1 MRVLWIATPACN
13 YIPKG
18 YSDKGYNGGGWISS
32 LQSEVAKDG
41 DIQLGI
47 AFCKDGEP
55 WKVDQ
60 KGVTYYIVPNH
71 RKPFKDKILDVWH
84 SQDPRRDEVLWPYYK
99 SQFQKIIEDFQ
110 PDVIE
115 IFGSELYQQLA
126 AHVVGSIPTVLHI
139 QGLLSLSIYILLPPG
154 LSKWRFI
161 RSGNGIRGKFAH
173 YQYLCYWRRSVW
185 REKSILRSVSHVIGR
200 TAWDR
205 QALAELNPKAE
216 YHYGGE
222 ILRDVFYQE
231 CQREI
236 PARPVIVSTIS
247 GAPYKGY
254 DVILKVADILKNEL
268 HMDFEWKVFGITD
281 PLLMEKITGIRH
293 DDVSVQLCGVAPAD
307 TIHDALL
314 HCTLYVHPSYI
325 ENSPNSVCE
334 AQLTGIPVVA
344 SRVGGTASLVEHGKT
359 GYLYPVTDPFMA
371 AYYINRLVSD
381 RQENILM
388 GKASRKEALVRHD
401 KGTIASALIEL
412 YRKMSR

>member
-55 WKVDQ
+55 WKVEQ

-71 RKPFKDKILDVWH
+71 RKPFKDKILDLWH
-84 SQDPRRDEVLWPYYK
+84 SQDPRRDEVLWPYYE

-115 IFGSELYQQLA
+115 IFGSELYQQLS

-139 QGLLSLSIYILLPPG
+139 QGLLSHDIYILLPPG

-161 RSGNGIRGKFAH
+161 RSGKGIRGKFAH

-268 HMDFEWKVFGITD
+268 HMDFEWKVYGIKD
-281 PLLMEKITGIRH
+281 SQLMEKITGIRH
-293 DDVSVQLCGVAPAD
+293 NDVSVQLCGVASAD

-314 HCTLYVHPSYI
+314 HCTLYLHPSYI

-359 GYLYPVTDPFMA
+359 GYLYPVTDPYMA
-371 AYYINRLVSD
+371 AYYIHRLISNRE
-381 RQENILM
+381 ENIQM
-388 GKASRKEALVRHD
+388 GKESRRTALIRHD
-401 KGTIASALIEL
+401 KETIASALIKL
-412 YRKMSR
+412 YQVICS

>member
-13 YIPKG
+13 YVSQSS
-18 YSDKGYNGGGWISS
+18 SDKGYNGGGWISS
-32 LQSEVAKDG
+32 LQNEVVKVG
-41 DIQLGI
+41 EIQLGI

-55 WKVDQ
+55 WKVVQ
-60 KGVTYYIVPNH
+60 KGVTYYIVPHH
-71 RKPFKDKILDVWH
+71 RKPFRDKILDLWYA
-84 SQDPRRDEVLWPYYK
+84 QDPRRDEVLWPYYE

-126 AHVVGSIPTVLHI
+126 AQVVGSIPTVLHI

-161 RSGNGIRGKFAH
+161 WSGTGIRRKFAN
-173 YQYLCYWRRSVW
+173 YQYLCYWQRSVW

-200 TAWDR
+200 TDWDR
-205 QALAELNPKAE
+205 QALSVINPNAE

-254 DVILKVADILKNEL
+254 DVVLKVADILKHEL
-268 HMDFEWKVFGITD
+268 HMDFEWKVFGIMD
-281 PLLMEKITGIRH
+281 SQLMEKITGIRH
-293 DDVSVQLCGVAPAD
+293 ADVSVQLCGVASAD

-359 GYLYPVTDPFMA
+359 GYLYPVTDPYMA
-371 AYYINRLVSD
+371 AYYIHRLISNRE
-381 RQENILM
+381 ENIQM
-388 GKASRKEALVRHD
+388 GKESRRTAFIRHD
-401 KGTIASALIEL
+401 KRAIAADLIEL
-412 YRKMSR
+412 YRNIYR